1 MWTTNFA
8 EHGPA
13 AGPSRGHGADDAAKL
28 VESIVAAAFGV
39 IPDAMRTASRGR
51 ARVAFAR
58 QVAMYLAHTR
68 LGLSYAEAGEYYRR
82 DRTTA
87 AHACRRVEDLRED
100 LQVDTLLDCLERTVD
115 LIPALAEGAGG
126 NA

>member
-1 MWTTNFA
+1 MWTMNSA
-8 EHGPA
+8 EYGPA
-13 AGPSRGHGADDAAKL
+13 VGLSRGHGREDAAKL

-68 LGLSYAEAGEYYRR
+68 LGLSSAEAGEYYRR

-115 LIPALAEGAGG
+115 LIPALAEGTGG
-126 NA
+126 CA